1 MYQSIIVI
9 IIIVLYTQVIYE
21 YNVPLELL
29 LYSYAKSTHCYIETV
44 YYDNLIHTT
53 DEGSSQLLKLLV

>member
-9 IIIVLYTQVIYE
+9 IIIVLYTQVMYE

-29 LYSYAKSTHCYIETV
+29 LYAGSTHCHIETV
-44 YYDNLIHTT
+44 YYDDLIYTT
-53 DEGSSQLLKLLV
+53 DEGSDTSC